1 MTVNTIIET
10 DRVCDVAI
18 LQEAWRGRCAE
29 PERYHSVV
37 CQVFRD
43 VRVSLCRSLLL
54 KMLKRTRWKAVT
66 RLRSAWRTA
75 ETTASAGGH
84 GMRND
89 DKTHGPGARG
99 AGAVHNWLRRHAGC
113 NVLAEVSH
121 IELSHVRTVVFSG
134 RQRQRSFHDRRRAR
148 FISLSMLKSVA
159 VLAAATAARYAS
171 SVCFFSASS
180 CSTLCSSS
188 ATHCSCIEPASTAA
202 ARALTP
208 FCRWAAFW
216 AFVSRLS

>member
-1 MTVNTIIET
+1 
-10 DRVCDVAI
+10 
-18 LQEAWRGRCAE
+18 
-29 PERYHSVV
+29 
-37 CQVFRD
+37 
-43 VRVSLCRSLLL
+43 
-54 KMLKRTRWKAVT
+54 
-66 RLRSAWRTA
+66 LRSAWRTA

-134 RQRQRSFHDRRRAR
+134 RQRQRSFHDRRRA
-148 FISLSMLKSVA
+148 L
-159 VLAAATAARYAS
+159 TA
-171 SVCFFSASS
+171 
-180 CSTLCSSS
+180 
-188 ATHCSCIEPASTAA
+188 
-202 ARALTP
+202 
-208 FCRWAAFW
+208 FCADLGTGDHWRWSDIW